1 MRTSESTGIP
11 ASLMRRVA
19 RLPTC
24 LGVLIDTATVI
35 RRPRPD
41 LGALWR
47 HCDGGCYRTYPELIG
62 MGNIAYG
69 GKCLQH
75 SANQV
80 TIPTPDRLTLVSIA
94 LGR

>member
-24 LGVLIDTATVI
+24 LRVLIDTTTFV
-35 RRPRPD
+35 RRPRTN

-47 HCDGGCYRTYPELIG
+47 LCDGSCFRTYPELIG
-62 MGNIAYG
+62 MGNITCD
-69 GKCLQH
+69 GKYMQH

-80 TIPTPDRLTLVSIA
+80 TIPALDRLTLVSVA
-94 LGR
+94 